1 MRVLES
7 HEPAIS
13 NHCILCGN
21 GLDRQRQ
28 DLIIDVGFD
37 IELPGHPLD
46 GRKYV
51 CQGCIMDIARAAGFM
66 TVTDVAETQAYL
78 RKYRNDV
85 ERVHESVAE
94 HLDDARRAF
103 IELPSAPN
111 LDHLTVPN
119 HVLVAEEN
127 AVYKSLQHEDW
138 VENDPNDDSPPF

>member
-1 MRVLES
+1 MRVLEK

-103 IELPSAPN
+103 TELPSAPN
-111 LDHLTVPN
+111 LDHLTVPA

-127 AVYKSLQHEDW
+127 EARVRLQHTDW
-138 VENDPNDDSPPF
+138 TDSTDDDSPPF